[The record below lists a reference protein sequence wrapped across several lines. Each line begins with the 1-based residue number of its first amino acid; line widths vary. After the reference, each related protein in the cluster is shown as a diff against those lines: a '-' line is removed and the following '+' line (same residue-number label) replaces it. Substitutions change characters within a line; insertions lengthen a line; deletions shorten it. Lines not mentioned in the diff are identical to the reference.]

1 VQAGKAGAESRTRC
15 CHEQVFSL
23 QDAQQ
28 PLRHLHSVVQGAAR
42 LHSRTFLCAA
52 PYQALEQQACSRLLQ
67 SSVNLRATTR
77 TLFTPCTE
85 GRSWRA
91 CTTVRT
97 VLQTLE

>member
-52 PYQALEQQACSRLLQ
+52 PDTLSGPGAASLQQAAPKQC
-67 SSVNLRATTR
+67 
-77 TLFTPCTE
+77 
-85 GRSWRA
+85 
-91 CTTVRT
+91 
-97 VLQTLE
+97 